1 MSLDLR
7 REFESIVRQ
16 WGHDVLLQRRILRS
30 QTGIYGTAENN
41 GFSTKLERWTVR
53 HTLQRETQLIAAM
66 RTKPEGLNV
75 AADLIYYFPW
85 DARPKEGDRIYEM
98 DERYDTAPKDDVR
111 FASTSIIEYAQPMKG
126 RGGRVE
132 FWIVGSM
139 RERPN

>member
-7 REFESIVRQ
+7 TEFSAILKK
-16 WGHDVLLQRRILRS
+16 WGHDILLQRRELKS
-30 QTGIYGTAENN
+30 QSGIYATAPNN

-53 HTLQRETQLIAAM
+53 HTLQRETQLIAAL
-66 RTKPEGLNV
+66 RTKPEGVNIS
-75 AADLIYYFPW
+75 ADLIYYFPW
-85 DARPKEGDRIYEM
+85 NSKPKEGDRIYEV
-98 DERYDTAPKDDVR
+98 DDRYDTNLHDSIQY
-111 FASTSIIEYAQPMKG
+111 ASTSIIEYAQPMKG